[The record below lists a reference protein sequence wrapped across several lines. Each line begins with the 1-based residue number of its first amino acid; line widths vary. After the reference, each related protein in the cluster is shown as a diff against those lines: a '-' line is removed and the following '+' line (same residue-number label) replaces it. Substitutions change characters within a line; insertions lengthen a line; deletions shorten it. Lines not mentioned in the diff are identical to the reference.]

1 MTSFNDLPIEI
12 IRLIFEYF
20 TSTEIIMFLNIDY
33 AKRAAA
39 REKTSTNIQSHGII
53 SIEDDDD
60 IDYEQLFDDDDN
72 DIITSNSKIEI
83 KKPIKR
89 VRFAPII
96 DENSLTPTLPR
107 SSSVRPTFDIEF
119 DFDSLVSPSN
129 DLNANDSHITQ
140 TNINWKDAFLSDL
153 HIAKKHKPT
162 LISSPSTVQID
173 NKINQDTLWDFMKES
188 NPELFEKLERT
199 YNDKQS
205 TSSNKTNNKITKSIP
220 TLDNEGIQ
228 KIIF

>member
-1 MTSFNDLPIEI
+1 
-12 IRLIFEYF
+12 
-20 TSTEIIMFLNIDY
+20 MFLNIDY

-107 SSSVRPTFDIEF
+107 SSSVRPTFDI
-119 DFDSLVSPSN
+119 
-129 DLNANDSHITQ
+129 
-140 TNINWKDAFLSDL
+140 
-153 HIAKKHKPT
+153 
-162 LISSPSTVQID
+162 
-173 NKINQDTLWDFMKES
+173 
-188 NPELFEKLERT
+188 
-199 YNDKQS
+199 
-205 TSSNKTNNKITKSIP
+205 
-220 TLDNEGIQ
+220 
-228 KIIF
+228 